1 MTGPVPSGHQGGFTL
16 IELVITMTI
25 TLVILGA
32 TLTTFN
38 VFERN
43 AKRNQQQNAAQDL
56 ARAGIDRIA
65 RDLRNH
71 ATPTNELPIAIE
83 RADGNDVEMLTVG
96 AHPAAGSTNTR
107 NLERVRYCL
116 NPADRTIWRQRQSYA
131 GEPAA
136 APPAMSECP
145 GSGWSQTTA
154 VAEGVVNNAGRAV
167 FCFPPAP
174 CGTAPA
180 ATSTITNIAITL
192 YVDVSDAPPRE
203 TRLSTL
209 VALRNQNRHPTANF
223 EATALGARHVLLVA
237 SASQDPE
244 GQALTYKWF
253 DGGAEITKCVGM
265 VCEYRAPA
273 AGSRDFTLKVSDPSD
288 LEATAGPKAVVVR

>member
-1 MTGPVPSGHQGGFTL
+1 MTGPRRDGREAGFTL

-25 TLVILGA
+25 TLAILGA

-56 ARAGIDRIA
+56 ARAGVDRIA

-83 RADGNDVEMLTVG
+83 KAEGNDVEMLTVG
-96 AHPAAGSTNTR
+96 AHQTAASTNTR

-116 NPADRTIWRQRQSYA
+116 NPGDRTIWRQRQSYT
-131 GEPAA
+131 GP
-136 APPAMSECP
+136 PPAVPPGMSECP
-145 GSGWSQTTA
+145 GPGWAQTGA
-154 VAEGVVNNAGRAV
+154 VAEGVVNNAGRPV
-167 FCFPPAP
+167 FCFPPTP
-174 CGTAPA
+174 CGTVPA
-180 ATSTITNIAITL
+180 STSTITAVAIML

-203 TRLSTL
+203 TRLTTT
-209 VALRNQNRHPTANF
+209 VALRNQNRHPTAHF

-237 SASQDPE
+237 SASEDPE
-244 GQALTYKWF
+244 GQALTYRWF
-253 DGGAEITKCVGM
+253 DGDVAIDRCVGM

-273 AGSRDFTLKVSDPSD
+273 AGTRSFTLKVNDPSD
-288 LEATAGPKAVVVR
+288 LEATAGPKTVVVR

>member
-1 MTGPVPSGHQGGFTL
+1 MTRPARTGREGGFTL

-25 TLVILGA
+25 MLVVLGA

-43 AKRNQQQNAAQDL
+43 AKRNEQQNAAQDL

-83 RADGNDVEMLTVG
+83 KADGNDVEMLTVG
-96 AHPAAGSTNTR
+96 AHQAAASTNTR

-116 NPADRTIWRQRQSYA
+116 NPADRTIWRQRQSYT
-131 GEPAA
+131 GEPPAT
-136 APPAMSECP
+136 PPAMSQCP
-145 GSGWSQTTA
+145 GAGWAQTTA

-167 FCFPPAP
+167 FCFPPTP
-174 CGTAPA
+174 CGSAPA
-180 ATSTITNIAITL
+180 STTTITSVGITL
-192 YVDVSDAPPRE
+192 FVDVSDAPPKE
-203 TRLSTL
+203 TKLSTV
-209 VALRNQNRHPTANF
+209 VALRNQNRHPTAHF

-237 SASQDPE
+237 SASEDPE
-244 GQALTYKWF
+244 GQALTYRWF
-253 DGGAEITKCVGM
+253 DGGVAIDKCVGM
-265 VCEYRAPA
+265 VCEYRAPL
-273 AGSRDFTLKVSDPSD
+273 AGSRSFTLKVSDPSD
-288 LEATAGPKAVVVR
+288 LEATDGPKTVVVR